1 MTAQRTRPCVGPV
14 AQWLD
19 AWMARE
25 GRGATLSGPAWPKAA
40 GRAHRDGGYAHK
52 DGRMALPG
60 LCA

>member
-19 AWMARE
+19 ARMARE
-25 GRGATLSGPAWPKAA
+25 GRGATLSGPAQPKAA
-40 GRAHRDGGYAHK
+40 GRTHRDGG
-52 DGRMALPG
+52 